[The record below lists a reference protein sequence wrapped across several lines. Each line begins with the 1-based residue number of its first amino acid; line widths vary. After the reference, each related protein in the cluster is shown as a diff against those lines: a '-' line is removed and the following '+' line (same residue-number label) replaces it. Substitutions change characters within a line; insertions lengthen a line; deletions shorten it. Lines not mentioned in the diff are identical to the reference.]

1 MAKGQVRG
9 SKEAKKPKNK
19 DKGAKHTP
27 KYMETA
33 ELGSSGSG
41 GTPLKL
47 GQKK

>member
-1 MAKGQVRG
+1 MAKGQMRA
-9 SKEAKKPKNK
+9 SKEAKKPKSK
-19 DKGAKHTP
+19 EKGAKHSP

-33 ELGSSGSG
+33 ELGSSGSS